1 VEVDP
6 KAIEAAANE
15 EPPPYIPTDV
25 DDDKDKAA
33 PPATGTTTLVAASP
47 DENGDPLNKDN
58 VAVEED
64 AEEEEEEEREKGAR
78 AVQTNSLS
86 AKESSSTIWPIS
98 QDEDIQ
104 EPMEDEI
111 DFPEPSMED
120 FFQEQEEILDPGMI
134 KETDAPWEVPAD
146 TVALG
151 PLPSKSAPSHAPP
164 KGTSSTTTTTT
175 TTTTKPAIALVPNK
189 TGKSKKPKFRSLS
202 RKKK

>member
-1 VEVDP
+1 
-6 KAIEAAANE
+6 
-15 EPPPYIPTDV
+15 
-25 DDDKDKAA
+25 
-33 PPATGTTTLVAASP
+33 
-47 DENGDPLNKDN
+47 LNKDN
-58 VAVEED
+58 VVVEED
-64 AEEEEEEEREKGAR
+64 AEEEEEEREKGAR

-120 FFQEQEEILDPGMI
+120 FFQEQEEILDPGRI

-146 TVALG
+146 TAALG
-151 PLPSKSAPSHAPP
+151 PLPSKSAPSQAPP
-164 KGTSSTTTTTT
+164 KGTTTTTSSTA
-175 TTTTKPAIALVPNK
+175 TTTKPAIALVPNK